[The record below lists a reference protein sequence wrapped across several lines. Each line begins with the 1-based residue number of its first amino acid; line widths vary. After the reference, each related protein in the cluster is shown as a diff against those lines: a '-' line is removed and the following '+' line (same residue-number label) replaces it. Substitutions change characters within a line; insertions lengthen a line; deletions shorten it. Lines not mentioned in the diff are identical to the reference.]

1 MQDSTK
7 GTDAMRPTLSV
18 ILPAHDEAGLI
29 GPCLDAVIGSDW
41 PRGNRNAGLEVI
53 VVANGCSDATVAE
66 AQKRHPAATEAG
78 IDLRV
83 LDLPEGGKL
92 GALNAGDAAAR
103 AGNRVY
109 LDADVTVSPRLLLQ
123 LHGALSQDGP
133 VYASGQVLIP
143 KGQSALTRAY
153 RRIYR
158 QVPFMTHGVPGC
170 GVFGVNA
177 AGRKRWDDWPDV
189 ISDDTFARLNFAPH
203 ERIGVSATYHW
214 PLVEGLGPLVR
225 VRRRQNAGVEELRD
239 RFPALFQNE
248 DKPRLST
255 LDKLRMGLRDPL
267 GFAVYTGVA
276 LAVKLRPAREGDGWA
291 RGR

>member
-1 MQDSTK
+1 
-7 GTDAMRPTLSV
+7 MRPALSV
-18 ILPAHDEAGLI
+18 ILPAHDEEGLI
-29 GPCLDAVIGSDW
+29 GPCLDAVIASDW

-53 VVANGCSDATVAE
+53 VVANGCSDGTVAE
-66 AQKRHPAATEAG
+66 AESRAPAAAAAG
-78 IDLRV
+78 IALRV

-109 LDADVTVSPRLLLQ
+109 LDADVTVSHRLLLQ
-123 LHGALSQDGP
+123 LHGALSRDGP

-177 AGRKRWDDWPDV
+177 AGRKRWGDWPDV

-214 PLVEGLGPLVR
+214 PLVEGLGPLIR
-225 VRRRQNAGVEELRD
+225 VRRRQNAGVDELRR
-239 RFPALFQNE
+239 RFPDLFANE
-248 DKPRLST
+248 DKPGLST
-255 LDKLRMGLRDPL
+255 ADKLTMFSRDPF
-267 GFAVYTGVA
+267 GFLVYAGV
-276 LAVKLRPAREGDGWA
+276 LLYVKLRPHREADGWS